1 MTEEAKKNLL
11 DYMLGKMP
19 SESGADE
26 ILAPNVEEI
35 SNSIDAFARENYPEL
50 STRWS
55 PEQLFTRGDYIILWC
70 SDYDTSDISSPTYMQ
85 WKKTFVIV
93 LDKNYNPV
101 KFIDKFESG
110 TPLNPLPRLNK
121 NDDGTGSL
129 YGVDIIFQSNLVDIE
144 RYRVVI
150 INDFTLTNF
159 NIRLLNSYNI
169 PQYNGN
175 LINITQFIK
184 SPTEAKYFM
193 IFNYNNNSKG
203 GGLEFVNNVGSDNE
217 WNFYPYTG
225 SKSITWRG
233 YEQGFPQWEDNGLEF
248 KIFADYEVNEYNG
261 NTTAIVL
268 LKSQVDGDNKS
279 CVDDI
284 STNLPNE
291 CKNVGQM
298 GSTVSNSNSIL
309 ITTYTTDSDL
319 SDSKYVIEYK
329 LSDLSYKIWYSKE
342 DYIWENYDDGYVTSY
357 DDISLFVINNQ
368 FYFLRLY
375 RYYKAT
381 HDADWNYT
389 YEYYDNDLYL
399 NQIYDEELIEFF
411 IKDFGQ
417 QGNVNFDLLVSN
429 VFNLYQFGLIFQNM
443 VLNLTQIYNPSN
455 YNGSSYTNKNSLNSN
470 SVILYSNDNPIFARN
485 LYNKTQ
491 NGATTTSTIEIPNNY
506 LNDTLVDQK
515 DLMSVNNNVIINDTN
530 GFTKNV
536 YETVYLNFVNTIS
549 VVNQNETQSVYN
561 NEVATKLNTSINNP
575 TDYDNLKLTKFRI
588 NYQDG
593 TNSVSNFQATSQNDG
608 SYELLM
614 TFYLSKLA
622 DTLELVSEDEQTV
635 YLTYNLANTE
645 INKYYSFKQRVRIGG
660 N

>member
-35 SNSIDAFARENYPEL
+35 SNNIDAFARENYPEL

-93 LDKNYNPV
+93 LDKNYNLV

-561 NEVATKLNTSINNP
+561 NAVATKLNTSINNP
-575 TDYDNLKLTKFRI
+575 TDYDNLKLTKFKI

-593 TNSVSNFQATSQNDG
+593 TNTVSNLQATLQDDG
-608 SYELLM
+608 SYQLLM
-614 TFYLSKLA
+614 TFYLSKQA
-622 DTLELVSEDEQTV
+622 DTLELISEDEQTV
-635 YLTYNLANTE
+635 YLTYNLSNTE
-645 INKYYSFKQRVRIGG
+645 INKTYSFKQRVRIGG

>member
-19 SESGADE
+19 SESGVDK
-26 ILAPNVEEI
+26 ILAPNIEEI
-35 SNSIDAFARENYPEL
+35 NNSIDAFARQNYPEL
-50 STRWS
+50 SEVWN
-55 PEQLFTRGDYIILWC
+55 PEQLFVRGDYIILWC
-70 SDYDTSDISSPTYMQ
+70 SDYDDNNFDYP
-85 WKKTFVIV
+85 WKKSFVIV
-93 LDKNYNPV
+93 LDKKYNPI

-110 TPLNPLPRLNK
+110 TPLNPLVQINK
-121 NDDGTGSL
+121 NDDGTGSI
-129 YGVDIIFQSNLVDIE
+129 YGVDIVFKNNLIDVD

-150 INDFTLTNF
+150 INDFTLTDF

-169 PQYNGN
+169 PQYENH
-175 LINITQFIK
+175 LLTITQLIK

-193 IFNYNNNSKG
+193 IYNYMISYPNYKG
-203 GGLEFVNNVGSDNE
+203 GCLEFVNNVSSENE

-225 SKSITWRG
+225 SKNITWSG
-233 YEQGFPQWEDNGLEF
+233 YELGFPTWGENGLEF
-248 KIFADYEVNEYNG
+248 KIFTDYEVNEYNG
-261 NTTAIVL
+261 NTIAITL
-268 LKSQVDGDNKS
+268 LKSQVNGENKS

-298 GSTVSNSNSIL
+298 SSTVSNSNSIL
-309 ITTYTTDSDL
+309 ITTYTTHGDL

-329 LSDLSYKIWYSKE
+329 LSDLTYKIWYSKD
-342 DYIWENYDDGYVTSY
+342 DYIDENITDGYISSY
-357 DDISLFVINNQ
+357 DYITPFVVNNQ

-389 YEYYDNDLYL
+389 YEYYDNNLYL
-399 NQIYDEELIEFF
+399 DQIYDDKLTEFF
-411 IKDFGQ
+411 IKDFEQ
-417 QGNVNFDLLVSN
+417 QSDVNFDLLISN

-443 VLNLTQIYNPSN
+443 VLNLIQIYNSSN
-455 YNGSSYTNKNSLNSN
+455 YNGEPFTDKNSLNSN
-470 SVILYSNDNPIFARN
+470 SAILYSDNNPVFARN

-515 DLMSVNNNVIINDTN
+515 DLMSVNNNVIISDTN

-561 NEVATKLNTSINNP
+561 NTVATKLNTSINNP

-593 TNSVSNFQATSQNDG
+593 TNSVSNLQATLQDDN

-614 TFYLSKLA
+614 TFFLSKLA
-622 DTLELVSEDEQTV
+622 DTLELISEDEQTV
-635 YLTYNLANTE
+635 YLSYNLANTE
-645 INKYYSFKQRVRIGG
+645 INKTYSFKQRVRIGG